1 MIDAQSF
8 KNAMR
13 LFASGITVI
22 TWKEELQVQGITVSA
37 FSSLSLNPPL
47 VLFCID
53 HGAYV
58 HPLLCARAFVV
69 INILSA
75 EQEKLAYQFAGADR
89 SGLDPHIIYTND
101 KSEAMLADA
110 QANLLV
116 KIRDRIRQGDHDI
129 FIATVDETR
138 LNPERRPLL
147 YHNGRMFS

>member
-1 MIDAQSF
+1 MIDPQSF
-8 KNAMR
+8 KDAMR
-13 LFASGITVI
+13 LFASGVTVI
-22 TWKEELQVQGITVSA
+22 TWKEGTQVQGITVSA
-37 FSSLSLNPPL
+37 FSSLSLDPPL

-75 EQEKLAYQFAGADR
+75 GQEALAYRFAGAER
-89 SGLDPHIIYTND
+89 GGLDADLSYSNG
-101 KSEAMLADA
+101 KGEAMLAEA

-116 KIRDRIRQGDHDI
+116 SIRERIARGDHDI
-129 FIATVDETR
+129 FIAAVHETH
-138 LNPERRPLL
+138 LHPECRPLL